1 MFTYGSMRTLIHKV
15 NFNGEGV
22 LKSHL
27 PPRGGILASAVMLLG
42 LALLSLSIT
51 VMAGPREQAKR
62 IHDRL
67 TGIPPDAVVLD
78 QMAALIVAGDVNAAA
93 QLAME
98 NPAYYSVTLKN
109 WITPWTN
116 EEADVFAPLND
127 YTATVIG
134 MARDDI
140 DFRQILSGDVLY
152 VAKSNA
158 NLPSYSTSNNNLYQ
172 AMDDG
177 EVDLKEVLEAST
189 QSQITGLPVEATAGV
204 MTTRAA
210 AKAFFKDGT
219 NRAMF
224 RFTLIN
230 HMCTD
235 LEALKD
241 ISRAPDRIRQDVSRS
256 PGGDSRIF
264 LNSCI
269 GCHSGMDPMAQAFA
283 YYNYNYDVEQDP
295 DGEVGALQ
303 YLAEG
308 QVDPQSNSRVQSKY
322 HINSN
327 NFPYGFITPNDNWQN
342 YWRQGLNKNLGWD
355 NTLADSGS
363 GAKSMGVEL
372 ANSRAFAQCQVTKVF
387 KNVCLRTPQDSD
399 DRSQIDNM
407 VSNFASSGYK
417 IKQVFADA
425 ADYCKGE

>member
-1 MFTYGSMRTLIHKV
+1 MLT
-15 NFNGEGV
+15 
-22 LKSHL
+22 SH
-27 PPRGGILASAVMLLG
+27 PYSKDGIRASVCLLLG
-42 LALLSLSIT
+42 ALLLCLHAS

-67 TGIPPDAVVLD
+67 AGIPPNATILD
-78 QMAALIVAGDVNAAA
+78 QMATQIAAGDVHGAA

-116 EEADVFAPLND
+116 EEGDVFAPLND

-134 MARDDI
+134 MIRDDI

-152 VAKSNA
+152 VAKSNV
-158 NLPSYSTSNNNLYQ
+158 NLPPYSTSNNNLYQ
-172 AMDDG
+172 AMEDG
-177 EVDLKEVLEAST
+177 EMDLKEVLEATS
-189 QSQITGLPVEATAGV
+189 QSQASGLPAEATAGV

-241 ISRAPDRIRQDVSRS
+241 ISRSPDRIRQDVSRS

-295 DGEVGALQ
+295 EGEVGALQ

-308 QVDPQSNSRVQSKY
+308 QLDGQTNSRVQAKY

-327 NFPYGFITPNDNWQN
+327 NFPYGFITPDDSWQN

-355 NTLADSGS
+355 SSLSDSGS
-363 GAKSMGVEL
+363 GAKSMGMEL
-372 ANSRAFAQCQVTKVF
+372 ANSQAFAQCQVTKVF
-387 KNVCLRTPQDSD
+387 KNVCLRAPQDSD
-399 DRSQIDNM
+399 DRTQIANM
-407 VSNFASSGYK
+407 VSNFSGSGYK

>member
-1 MFTYGSMRTLIHKV
+1 
-15 NFNGEGV
+15 
-22 LKSHL
+22 LKHH
-27 PPRGGILASAVMLLG
+27 PHHRGRLSICASALLYFT
-42 LALLSLSIT
+42 LLCIHGSVL
-51 VMAGPREQAKR
+51 AGPREQAKR

-67 TGIPPDAVVLD
+67 AGIPPSAAVLD
-78 QMAALIVAGDVNAAA
+78 QMATQIAAGDVNTAA

-116 EEADVFAPLND
+116 EEGDVFAPLND

-134 MARDDI
+134 MARDDM
-140 DFRQILSGDVLY
+140 DFRQILSGDILY
-152 VAKSNA
+152 VAKSSF
-158 NLPSYSTSNNNLYQ
+158 NLPAYSNSNNNLYQ
-172 AMDDG
+172 AMEDG
-177 EVDLKEVLEAST
+177 EVDLKAALQATT
-189 QSQITGLPVEATAGV
+189 QSQISGLPINATAGV
-204 MTTRAA
+204 LTTRAA

-283 YYNYNYDVEQDP
+283 YYNYAYDTEQDP
-295 DGEVGALQ
+295 EGQNGALQ

-308 QVDPQSNSRVQSKY
+308 QLDSQSNSRVQSKY
-322 HINSN
+322 RINSN
-327 NFPYGFITPNDNWQN
+327 NFPYGFITPDDNWQN
-342 YWRQGLNKNLGWD
+342 YWRHGLNKNLGWD
-355 NTLADSGS
+355 TSLSDSGS
-363 GAKSMGVEL
+363 GAKSMGTEL
-372 ANSRAFAQCQVTKVF
+372 ANSRAFGSCQVTKVF
-387 KNVCLRTPQDSD
+387 KNVCLRSPQDIN

-407 VSNFASSGYK
+407 VRNFAGSGYK